1 MWLLAAVGT
10 ALCFGVNNTLFKWST
25 SKRLSKISIQFFF
38 YLVAFILVLSYGIF
52 NDAFH
57 FSWLS
62 IMIGVIAGVLNANGN
77 IQMTKAFEKGPA
89 SITSILIA
97 TNAIIPV
104 LAASLFFPESILFV
118 QWVGIALMI
127 GAAVVVQYQPGN
139 GGSLEYRPWMTRVAL
154 SLLSFGFVGIL
165 MKMSTIEHIHLLD
178 MLLSMYGGGL
188 VYLLFFIGRQSVRL
202 MEIKISIIVGALS
215 IIGFSCYM
223 FALQTGPASIIFPI
237 ISLNCMVVMIA
248 GLLIF
253 KERLRAHQFIGITV
267 ALIGL
272 VLAKL

>member
-25 SKRLSKISIQFFF
+25 SKQLSKTSIQFFF
-38 YLVAFILVLSYGIF
+38 YLVAFILVFSYGIL
-52 NDAFH
+52 NDSFH
-57 FSWLS
+57 FSILS
-62 IMIGVIAGVLNANGN
+62 MSIGVIAGVLNANGN

-104 LAASLFFPESILFV
+104 LAASLFFPESILII
-118 QWVGIALMI
+118 QWIGIGLMLV
-127 GAAVVVQYQPGN
+127 AAVVVQYQPGSSGN
-139 GGSLEYRPWMTRVAL
+139 LEYRPWMIRVAL
-154 SLLSFGFVGIL
+154 SLLSFGSVGIL
-165 MKMSTIEHIHLLD
+165 MKMSALEHIQLLD

-188 VYLLFFIGRQSVRL
+188 VYLLFFIGRQSVQL
-202 MEIKISIIVGALS
+202 MEIKLSVIVGALS
-215 IIGFSCYM
+215 IIGFSCYI

-237 ISLNCMVVMIA
+237 ISLNCLVVMIA
-248 GLLIF
+248 GLFIF

-272 VLAKL
+272 VLTKI